1 MDKKNLLSI
10 IILSTLFLNVTPS
23 FAQDNTN
30 EYKTTSTFVRV
41 TTNMFGY
48 NFITRHIAQN
58 IIKKALNKNVKGDYT
73 VKIDSFSGV
82 DLKKGKFRGMT
93 IDGQNLCLEDS
104 IYFSKLHLETTSD
117 FNYVDYK
124 KKPVVFKTDVPMDY
138 VVEITEDDLNKTIEK
153 DNFFNSFSAMI
164 PLVSIDK
171 FKFQLTDNKVRL
183 NTAIRF
189 PFSKYIKFSISG
201 SPKIEDGK
209 IILTDIQTS
218 GTRHDFSE
226 KIADVMNNYNLLEN
240 IKLNLFNGTDST
252 MTVKNV
258 KVQDKKICI
267 DGNLVIK
274 KA

>member
-189 PFSKYIKFSISG
+189 PFSKSIKFSISG

-226 KIADVMNNYNLLEN
+226 RIANVMNNYNLLEN

>member
-1 MDKKNLLSI
+1 MNKKNLLSI
-10 IILSTLFLNVTPS
+10 IILSMLFLNITPS

-30 EYKTTSTFVRV
+30 EYKTASTLVRV

-58 IIKKALNKNVKGDYT
+58 VIKKTLNKNVKGDYT

-82 DLKKGKFRGMT
+82 DLKKGKFRGLI
-93 IDGQNLCLEDS
+93 IDGKDLCLEDS
-104 IYFSKLHLETTSD
+104 IYFSKLHLETTSN
-117 FNYVDYK
+117 FNYVDYS
-124 KKPVVFKTDVPMDY
+124 KKPIVFKTDVPMDY
-138 VVEITEDDLNKTIEK
+138 VVEITEDDLNKTVEK

-189 PFSKYIKFSISG
+189 PFSKSIKFSISG
-201 SPKIEDGK
+201 SPKIENGK

-226 KIADVMNNYNLLEN
+226 RIANVMNNYNLLEN

>member
-1 MDKKNLLSI
+1 
-10 IILSTLFLNVTPS
+10 
-23 FAQDNTN
+23 
-30 EYKTTSTFVRV
+30 
-41 TTNMFGY
+41 
-48 NFITRHIAQN
+48 
-58 IIKKALNKNVKGDYT
+58 
-73 VKIDSFSGV
+73 
-82 DLKKGKFRGMT
+82 
-93 IDGQNLCLEDS
+93 
-104 IYFSKLHLETTSD
+104 
-117 FNYVDYK
+117 
-124 KKPVVFKTDVPMDY
+124 
-138 VVEITEDDLNKTIEK
+138 
-153 DNFFNSFSAMI
+153 MI

-189 PFSKYIKFSISG
+189 PFSKSIKFSISG

-226 KIADVMNNYNLLEN
+226 RIANVMNNYNLLEN